1 MKNIKN
7 RDKLNKYQIEVHSE
21 DKKIPKGFIKF
32 EANEPNWHYKDFVG
46 TTDNDR
52 DLEFIKS
59 NILSKFINIINYKI
73 ELI

>member
-1 MKNIKN
+1 MKNIKK
-7 RDKLNKYQIEVHSE
+7 RDNLNKYQIEVQTE
-21 DKKIPKGFIKF
+21 DIKIPKGIIKF
-32 EANEPNWHYKDFVG
+32 EANEPNWYYKDFVG

-59 NILSKFINIINYKI
+59 NILSKFQNIINYKI

>member
-7 RDKLNKYQIEVHSE
+7 RDKLNKYQIEVQTE
-21 DKKIPKGFIKF
+21 DKIIPKGFVKF
-32 EANEPNWHYKDFVG
+32 DESSPNWYYKDFVG
-46 TTDNDR
+46 TTDDDR

-59 NILSKFINIINYKI
+59 NILSNFNNIINYKI

>member
-1 MKNIKN
+1 MKNIKK
-7 RDKLNKYQIEVHSE
+7 RGKLNKFQIDVQTE
-21 DKKIPKGFIKF
+21 DIKIPKGFIKF
-32 EANEPNWHYKDFVG
+32 EANEPNWYYKDFVG

-59 NILSKFINIINYKI
+59 NILSKFNNIINYKI

>member
-7 RDKLNKYQIEVHSE
+7 RDKLNKYQIEVQT
-21 DKKIPKGFIKF
+21 DDIQIPKGFIKF
-32 EANEPNWHYKDFVG
+32 EANEPFWYYKDFVV

-59 NILSKFINIINYKI
+59 NILSKFNNIINYKI